1 MLEIKCKIFVLV
13 HIKFNLIKEI
23 THFDAVE
30 TEIESEGLYYLNFI
44 VEERKCL
51 FMLQYH
57 CPDCGRLI
65 GYKGLCWLCKADKK
79 RTEALNLTKEEIEK
93 MQQYCIENVEKLND
107 MGEPEST
114 YFWNCLSYHHI
125 ISEEL
130 QRAAV
135 KKEVYYPYEIY
146 YKAPEDVRDGL
157 IDALMN
163 CTDAQTAGHL
173 MGCLAMQGDDRALEV
188 LFELKKNP
196 REWRKNLY
204 VDSDFYAELGGWR
217 FDEDRRRI
225 QINYPKCYSLEKKIS
240 DDKAIVIGKIREDT
254 CPHCKGKLVDMLSI
268 DTSDERL
275 KFLEINGKITV
286 TCCPSCVMEAY
297 PAAFGSYDFDGTGN
311 AIFPYDGVAKQQEY
325 CWNDAAYNELEKN
338 ELKLSDI
345 ERPVFFGAND
355 WDIAT
360 IGGYAHWIQDCNI
373 INCPDCKKP
382 MRYLAQLPWDILT
395 INGGDGSLYIEIC
408 PDCKKVSLH
417 HQQT

>member
-1 MLEIKCKIFVLV
+1 MVTSPI
-13 HIKFNLIKEI
+13 
-23 THFDAVE
+23 
-30 TEIESEGLYYLNFI
+30 
-44 VEERKCL
+44 R
-51 FMLQYH
+51 
-57 CPDCGRLI
+57 
-65 GYKGLCWLCKADKK
+65 
-79 RTEALNLTKEEIEK
+79 TKEEIEK

-204 VDSDFYAELGGWR
+204 VDSDFYAELGGWT

-338 ELKLSDI
+338 ELKLSYI
-345 ERPVFFGAND
+345 ERPIFFGAND